1 MVPGETFY
9 FVPVKIFLVHSIPE
23 FQEFFFGRKLLP
35 FSIHKPDVT
44 EYIKEYSEVQFKIF
58 KRIYFNTLD
67 MLYFLQTRN
76 VFVLSL
82 KKLICISPILT
93 KYLQGNSF

>member
-1 MVPGETFY
+1 MVPGETLY

-67 MLYFLQTRN
+67 ISYIFCRLVMFL
-76 VFVLSL
+76 FCLL
-82 KKLICISPILT
+82 K
-93 KYLQGNSF
+93 N